1 MQDIETILSIDP
13 GINYCGLSVLTL
25 ESGVLN
31 IKETKLI
38 KNVRKFTEDEKT
50 IEKKYDN
57 KTVKVLT
64 ILNEVRS
71 IIDKYEIE
79 EIVIEAPFYNA
90 LTPMAYGSLLEVI
103 FSIKYTIAVPNS
115 YTLKLIEPLLV
126 KKFFANNSLASKQ
139 IIKEF
144 LVNKISLGSIVLN
157 KSIEELSEHE
167 IDSIAIGFTYLW
179 DKINLGE

>member
-1 MQDIETILSIDP
+1 MQNIDTILSIDP

-31 IKETKLI
+31 IEETKLI
-38 KNVRKFTEDEKT
+38 KNIRKFTEDEKT

-71 IIDKYEIE
+71 IIDKYGIE
-79 EIVIEAPFYNA
+79 EIVIEAPFYNT

-103 FSIKYTIAVPNS
+103 FSIKYTIAIPNN
-115 YTLKLIEPLLV
+115 YTLKLFEPLLV
-126 KKFFANNSLASKQ
+126 KKFFTNNSLASKQ

-144 LVNKISLGSIVLN
+144 LVNKITSGAIKLN
-157 KSIEELSEHE
+157 KSVEELSEHE

-179 DKINLGE
+179 DKVNSGV